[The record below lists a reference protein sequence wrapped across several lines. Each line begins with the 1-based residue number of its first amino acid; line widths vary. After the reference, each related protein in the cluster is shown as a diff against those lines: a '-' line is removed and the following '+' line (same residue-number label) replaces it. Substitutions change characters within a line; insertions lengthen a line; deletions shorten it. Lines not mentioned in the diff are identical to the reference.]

1 MARMTNGSS
10 TYLLLPS
17 LHPSLEVP
25 RGLARPMRGLV
36 SEVNHDLP
44 APRTSLLVEHVVR
57 DAVQP
62 FHPHCA
68 PRYRAAAVGDLGE
81 LLAVRVGHGDVVF
94 SPEEEHRRAV
104 VADLLKLRLRTSLEK
119 IPGVVWG
126 GRRKGKEGREKERRV
141 SNDHCL
147 GVNKQV
153 G

>member
-1 MARMTNGSS
+1 MMSIGTSDGYGKNGSR
-10 TYLLLPS
+10 PP

-62 FHPHCA
+62 LHPHRA
-68 PRYRAAAVGDLGE
+68 PRHRAAAVGDLGE

-104 VADLLKLRLRTSLEK
+104 VADLLKLRLCASLEK
-119 IPGVVWG
+119 VSGVCV
-126 GRRKGKEGREKERRV
+126 GREKEGKEGREKERRL
-141 SNDHCL
+141 SNDH
-147 GVNKQV
+147 
-153 G
+153 